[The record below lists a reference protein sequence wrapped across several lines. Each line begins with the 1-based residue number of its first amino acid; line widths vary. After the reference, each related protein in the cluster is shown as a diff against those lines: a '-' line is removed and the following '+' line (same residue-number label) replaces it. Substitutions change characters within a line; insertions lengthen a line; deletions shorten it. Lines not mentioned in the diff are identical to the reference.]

1 MDRTVGIPQA
11 TDGPPADSPPG
22 SLEQV
27 RDILFGGQMRMVDA
41 RLHGLEARMQQEQL
55 SLRTDFQREVTVLE
69 ESVKK
74 SVTELGE
81 RLADERAKR
90 AEDLKVLSS
99 DLKEL
104 VKNLER
110 RHQSLEEAA
119 SQADAELR
127 DHLFTQ
133 GASQSAELAKTAD
146 RLSRQLDEFASS
158 LRAEKLDTSALAS
171 GLTDLVNR
179 LTSNGNANA
188 AQRAS
193 QD

>member
-1 MDRTVGIPQA
+1 
-11 TDGPPADSPPG
+11 
-22 SLEQV
+22 
-27 RDILFGGQMRMVDA
+27 MRMVDA

-69 ESVKK
+69 ESLRK
-74 SVTELGE
+74 SVTDLSE
-81 RLADERAKR
+81 RLADERTKR

-127 DHLFTQ
+127 DHLFSQ
-133 GASQSAELAKTAD
+133 GASHSAELATTAD
-146 RLSRQLDEFASS
+146 RLSRQLDDVASS
-158 LRAEKLDTSALAS
+158 LRAEKLDTSAIAS

-179 LTSNGNANA
+179 LTSNGSANA

>member
-1 MDRTVGIPQA
+1 MNP
-11 TDGPPADSPPG
+11 
-22 SLEQV
+22 
-27 RDILFGGQMRMVDA
+27 
-41 RLHGLEARMQQEQL
+41 
-55 SLRTDFQREVTVLE
+55 QRETI
-69 ESVKK
+69 
-74 SVTELGE
+74 
-81 RLADERAKR
+81 RLAAVGDVHCTRA
-90 AEDLKVLSS
+90 SS
-99 DLKEL
+99 GALAPMFT
-104 VKNLER
+104 
-110 RHQSLEEAA
+110 EAA

-188 AQRAS
+188 TQRAS